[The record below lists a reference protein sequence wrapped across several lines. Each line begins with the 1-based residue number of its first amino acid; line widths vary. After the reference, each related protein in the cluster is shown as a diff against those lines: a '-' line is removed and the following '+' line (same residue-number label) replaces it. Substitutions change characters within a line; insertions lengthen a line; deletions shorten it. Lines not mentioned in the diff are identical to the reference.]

1 MSKQRSNAASSSAD
15 ERGAAMVEFALVLPI
30 LLMLVFGLYNF
41 GRGYHAKIELTGAVR
56 EGARAAAL
64 GQTTGQVQA
73 TVIAAS
79 PGLNPILT
87 VTSVTACP
95 LVPIPG
101 SRAVVRATQNIAYNI
116 PFFGQGT
123 WTITALGV
131 MRCGV

>member
-1 MSKQRSNAASSSAD
+1 MSEKRSNAASSSAD
-15 ERGAAMVEFALVLPI
+15 ERGAAMVEFALVLPV

-64 GQTTGQVQA
+64 GQTGQVQA

-79 PGLNPILT
+79 PGLNPTTTT
-87 VTSVTACP
+87 VTIVTACP

-123 WTITALGV
+123 WTITAQGV
-131 MRCGV
+131 KRCGV

>member
-1 MSKQRSNAASSSAD
+1 MSEKRSNAASSSAD
-15 ERGAAMVEFALVLPI
+15 ERGAAMVEFALVLPV

-64 GQTTGQVQA
+64 GQTGQVQA

-79 PGLNPILT
+79 PGLNPPPT
-87 VTSVTACP
+87 VTIVTACP
-95 LVPIPG
+95 LVPTPG
-101 SRAVVRATQNIAYNI
+101 SQAVVRATQNIAYNI

-123 WTITALGV
+123 WTITAQGV